1 MKTLIIAEK
10 PSVAT
15 DIAKVIGKL
24 KKTGDYYEGDDYIV
38 ANALGHLLE
47 LACPEEYEV
56 KRGKWTFAHLPVLPP
71 TFDLKPI
78 ARSGEKL
85 KNLGKLIRRKD
96 VDVVV
101 NACDAGREG
110 ELIFRYIMQAVKS
123 KKEIKRLW
131 LQSMTPAAIREAM
144 NHLRTD
150 EEMQTLADAAK
161 SRSEADWLV
170 GINGTRAMTAFNSLD
185 GGFFLTTVGRV
196 QTPTLAIVVR
206 RENEIRAFRPQD
218 YWEVKATFELPDGGV
233 YDGRWF
239 DPKFKKNA
247 NEPQLRAERIFDEVA
262 AKNIV
267 ERCRDQKATVEET
280 SKRTS
285 QFSPQLFDLTSL
297 QREANNKFGFSAKTT
312 LSIAQALYEK
322 HKVLTYPRTDSRA
335 LPEDYLDTCRS
346 TLSMLTETH
355 AYQPF
360 AQNILDSNWV
370 KPNRRI
376 FDNSK
381 ISDHFAII
389 PTLQPVKSALSEA
402 EVKIYDLVVKRFMAV
417 FFPAAQFDVTTR
429 ISTVGQDHF
438 KTEGKVLAV
447 PGWMAIYGRAAVGE
461 DALVA
466 LNGAKTADVAD
477 IASNKQQTKPPVRF
491 NEATLLSAMEGAGKL
506 VDDDELREAMAEKGL
521 GTPATRAAII
531 ENLIDQNYIRREGRD
546 LCPTAKAQQLFSL
559 LEGLKIG
566 VLSDPKLT
574 GEWEHKLSLI
584 EKGQLTRAAFMQ
596 EIREMTTHI
605 VEQAKSYEGN
615 TVVVENPA
623 HLTARCPKCG
633 GEVVENYRRYAC
645 TRNGC
650 DFSIGKHP
658 GGRTFEVEEVE
669 ELLTKGRIGPLSGFI
684 SKLGRPFAAELKL
697 NDEYRLEFDFGEDDR
712 ADDDTQDLSALP
724 VVGKC
729 PKCGGKVLMGSSYF
743 CEHTQGTR
751 TCDFRSGKTI
761 LQQEIS
767 VEQFQKLLD
776 EGKTDLLENF
786 VSNRTHRKF
795 KAYLVLNKKTGKV
808 GFEFQ
813 ERAPAAPAD
822 QAGETKT
829 VRKTTARKTVTAKK

>member
-15 DIAKVIGKL
+15 DIAKVLGKM
-24 KKTGDYYEGDDYIV
+24 KKTGDYYEGDDYV
-38 ANALGHLLE
+38 VGNALGHLLE
-47 LACPEEYEV
+47 LACPEKYEV

-71 TFDLKPI
+71 KFDLKPI
-78 ARSGEKL
+78 ARSADKL
-85 KNLGKLIRRKD
+85 KSLARLIRRD
-96 VDVVV
+96 DIGLII

-110 ELIFRYIMQAVKS
+110 ELIFRYLMQATKA
-123 KKEIKRLW
+123 KQPIKRLW
-131 LQSMTPAAIREAM
+131 LQSMTPAAIREAFD
-144 NHLRTD
+144 HLRTD
-150 EEMQTLADAAK
+150 EEMRTLVDAAK

-206 RENEIRAFRPQD
+206 RENEIRAFRPKD
-218 YWEVKATFELPDGGV
+218 YWEVKASFELSDGGV
-233 YDGRWF
+233 YEGRWF
-239 DPKFKKNA
+239 DPAFKKNPHA
-247 NEPQLRAERIFDEVA
+247 PELRAERIFEEEKA
-262 AKNIV
+262 ANIV
-267 ERCRDQKATVEET
+267 DRCRGKTGTVEET

-335 LPEDYLDTCRS
+335 LPEDYLDTCRT
-346 TLSMLTETH
+346 TLSMLCETQ
-355 AYQPF
+355 AYEPF
-360 AQNILDSNWV
+360 AKNILNSNWV

-389 PTLQPVKSALSEA
+389 PTLQPVKGPLNEA
-402 EVKIYDLVVKRFMAV
+402 EAKVYDLVVKRFMAV

-429 ISTVGQDHF
+429 ITTVGEDNF

-447 PGWMAIYGRAAVGE
+447 PGWMAIYGRAATGE
-461 DALVA
+461 DTLVA
-466 LNGAKTADVAD
+466 LNGAKNAEVGDVV
-477 IASNKQQTKPPVRF
+477 STKLQTKPPVRF

-506 VDDDELREAMAEKGL
+506 VDESELRDAMAEKGL

-531 ENLIDQNYIRREGRD
+531 ENLIDQNYMQRDGRD
-546 LCPTAKAQQLFSL
+546 LRPTAKAQQLFSL
-559 LEGLKIG
+559 LQGLKIG

-574 GEWEHKLSLI
+574 GEWEYKLSLI
-584 EKGQLTRAAFMQ
+584 EKGQLTRDAFMQ

-605 VEQAKSYEGN
+605 VDQAKSYEGN
-615 TVVVENPA
+615 TVVIENPA
-623 HLTARCPKCG
+623 HLQARCPKCG

-645 TRNGC
+645 TRPGC
-650 DFSIGKHP
+650 DFSLSKHP
-658 GGRTFEVEEVE
+658 GGRTFEIEEVE
-669 ELLTKGRIGPLSGFI
+669 ELLRKGRIGPLTGFM

-697 NDEYRLEFDFGEDDR
+697 NDEYRLEFDFGEERKQEDDL
-712 ADDDTQDLSALP
+712 QDLSALP
-724 VVGKC
+724 VMGKC
-729 PKCGGKVLMGSSYF
+729 PKCGGKVLMGEGSYF

-751 TCDFRSGKTI
+751 TCDFRCGRVI
-761 LQQEIS
+761 LQQEVSEDQMKKI
-767 VEQFQKLLD
+767 LA
-776 EGKTDLLENF
+776 EGKSDLLEKF
-786 VSNRTHRKF
+786 VSNRTHRSF
-795 KAYLVLNKKTGKV
+795 KAYLVLDKKTGKL

-813 ERAPAAPAD
+813 ERAPTTKTAT
-822 QAGETKT
+822 TKT
-829 VRKTTARKTVTAKK
+829 VRKTPAAKK